1 MDNIKQTNSTAVV
14 INDEMITKAQLINDV
29 QRWVLAETQL
39 KQLTE
44 KIKQLREV
52 RATSTAN
59 ITKYTRQQN
68 YTGNIKISDGELR
81 IYEKK
86 EYTPLTFGYLE
97 KCLGNIIP
105 DNAQVEYI
113 IKYLKDNREITTSQ
127 DIKRIS
133 NKL

>member
-1 MDNIKQTNSTAVV
+1 MDNIKQDGNAV
-14 INDEMITKAQLINDV
+14 IIHEQTITKTQLINEV

-39 KQLTE
+39 KQLNE
-44 KIKQLREV
+44 KVKQMRELK
-52 RATSTAN
+52 ATATTN
-59 ITKYTRQQN
+59 ITTYTRQQK

-81 IYEKK
+81 ICEKK
-86 EYTPLTFGYLE
+86 EYTALTFGYIE

-105 DNAQVEYI
+105 DNTHVEYI

-127 DIKRIS
+127 DIKRTI